1 MIDLHI
7 HTNYSDGTDTV
18 IDVLKKAEE
27 LKLDII
33 SITDHENCN
42 AYFALDKIDI
52 KKYFS
57 GIILPGIEL
66 KTQYNE
72 KTIDVL
78 GYGIDYKKMQNY
90 IDEYYKDMSREKIEQ
105 LKLEEFYKIAKKLD
119 LVVRPIEE
127 LVWDKTRQWGSIV
140 FYDEVKAHEENKSKV
155 PEDFWESFINFRKN
169 YYKVK
174 GNKFYVNMSK
184 YYPTLEKII
193 DMIHLSRW

>member
-42 AYFALDKIDI
+42 AYFELEEIDI

-127 LVWDKTRQWGSIV
+127 LVWDKKRQWGSIV
-140 FYDEVKAHEENKSKV
+140 FYDEVKSHEENKSKV